1 MTLGSVHGSFFLKEE
16 GADGLVYREKE
27 RYFEDESLEKDKAIP
42 INGAKSWG
50 RWKGWDQGLGWMVSL
65 ETQLL
70 GALDS

>member
-1 MTLGSVHGSFFLKEE
+1 M
-16 GADGLVYREKE
+16 VYREKE

-70 GALDS
+70 GALES

>member
-1 MTLGSVHGSFFLKEE
+1 M
-16 GADGLVYREKE
+16 VYREKE
-27 RYFEDESLEKDKAIP
+27 RYFEDESLEKDKAIL

-70 GALDS
+70 GALES